1 MWSVAEIKQR
11 LLDERADI
19 REYAVDYLADC
30 RAADAD
36 IIPLI
41 LEGFRRYGTDNAHR
55 MLLQAFHF
63 TVTADAVA
71 PLIALLSEV
80 KTFDA
85 RKAVGYVL
93 AQMPPESFAEY
104 EDELRCSSLDVDVL
118 RRLRVQK
125 DLLELKLSGEEHF
138 KELRMLAEIC
148 DKSEGWP
155 KEVELGA
162 HEILI
167 RQLTAQSTPSEDEV
181 VQLLAAYGENAGDWM
196 ELFLIKLAGARRIQA
211 AIPELT
217 RRLHSDSIVLLEECL
232 SALTAINDVSTIEL
246 LTKDWAE
253 GSWTFKNFAN
263 GILSRSKT
271 RESEAALLSVLKTEE
286 DNSVCTMICMALCR
300 IGSAAGIEA
309 TLEMI
314 ERGYTDSL
322 CRLEHEILPA
332 ATLLEIDLPQAGEW
346 LADLEASRQRDASKI
361 RRIDEGHSRPGPR
374 PTLSEPALSE
384 RRETVTT
391 TIRYEAAQ
399 VGRNGQCPCG
409 SGKKFKKCCG
419 H

>member
-1 MWSVAEIKQR
+1 MWSVAEIKPR

-30 RAADAD
+30 WASDAD

-55 MLLQAFHF
+55 MLLQAYRF
-63 TVTADAVA
+63 TVTADVV
-71 PLIALLSEV
+71 PSLISLLDEV

-85 RKAVGYVL
+85 RKALSYVL
-93 AQMPPESFAEY
+93 AQMPPESFAEH
-104 EDELRCSSLDVDVL
+104 EETLRCSTVDVDVL

-125 DLLELKLSGEEHF
+125 DLLELKLSGDEHF

-148 DKSEGWP
+148 DKAEGWP

-162 HEILI
+162 HEILV
-167 RQLTAQSTPSEDEV
+167 RQLTEQGVPSDEEL
-181 VQLLAAYGENAGDWM
+181 VQELAAYADNSGDWM
-196 ELFLIKLAGARRIQA
+196 ELFLVKLAGARRIKS

-217 RRLHSDSIVLLEECL
+217 RRLHSDSYVLLEECL
-232 SALTAINDVSTIEL
+232 LALNQINDLSTIEL
-246 LTKDWAE
+246 LQDDWAE
-253 GSWTFKNFAN
+253 GSWTYKNFAN

-271 RESEAALLSVLKTEE
+271 RESEGALLNVLKTEE
-286 DNSVCTMICMALCR
+286 DNSICTMICMALCR

-322 CRLEHEILPA
+322 CRLEHEILPT
-332 ATLLEIDLPQAGEW
+332 ATLLGIELPQAAEW
-346 LADLEASRQRDASKI
+346 LADLEASRRSESSKI
-361 RRIDEGHSRPGPR
+361 RRIDEGHARPSPR
-374 PTLSEPALSE
+374 PVLSEPALSE
-384 RRETVTT
+384 RRETVTA
-391 TIRYEAAQ
+391 TIRHEVDR
-399 VGRNGQCPCG
+399 VGRNDQCPCG
-409 SGKKFKKCCG
+409 SGKKYKKCCG
-419 H
+419 G